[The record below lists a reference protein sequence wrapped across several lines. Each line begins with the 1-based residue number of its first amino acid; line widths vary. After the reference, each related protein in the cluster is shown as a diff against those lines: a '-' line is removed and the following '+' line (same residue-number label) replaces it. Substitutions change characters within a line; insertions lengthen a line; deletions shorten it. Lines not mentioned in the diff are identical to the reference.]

1 MKIDPSPDPTVI
13 RAAGGVVWWR
23 GGGEPRLC
31 IIYRPR
37 RQDWSLPKGKLKAG
51 ETWLDAAR
59 REVRE
64 ETGCEV
70 EIGDFAGCISYLVNG
85 RPKVVLFWNMERVG
99 DCTFRPGGEVD
110 RLEWVTPADAV
121 RRLHQP
127 GERRLLS
134 VAGESTR

>member
-13 RAAGGVVWWR
+13 RAAGGVVWQR
-23 GGGEPRLC
+23 GGGKPRLC
-31 IIYRPR
+31 IIHRPKY
-37 RQDWSLPKGKLKAG
+37 QDWSLPKGKLKAG
-51 ETWLDAAR
+51 ETWLGAAR

-70 EIGDFAGCISYLVNG
+70 KIGDFAGCISYLVNG

-99 DCTFRPGGEVD
+99 DCTFQLGKEVD

-121 RRLHQP
+121 RRLDQP
-127 GERRLLS
+127 GERGLLG
-134 VAGESTR
+134 VAAKSAR